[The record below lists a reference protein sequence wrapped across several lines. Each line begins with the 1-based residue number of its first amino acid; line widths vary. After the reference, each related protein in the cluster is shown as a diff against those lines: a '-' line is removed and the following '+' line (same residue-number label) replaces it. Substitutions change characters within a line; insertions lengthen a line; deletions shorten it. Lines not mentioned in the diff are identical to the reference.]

1 MQTDLPKNPRKRRA
15 LKLGLVIV
23 GLILLLE
30 LPQLFGETTFFTSSY
45 ANWIFGGNFHP
56 VVKDE
61 LYRSG
66 QMSHEKL
73 AKKIEEYG
81 IKTVVDLRYGEDDPV
96 DGVTE
101 KDVVEK
107 EGGKY
112 VHVPVLGSKLPDKA
126 TVLKLLDTYETAEK
140 PILVHCSSGT
150 HRSGVASALYL
161 LDKEKI
167 SIEVAKEQ
175 MDPKYGFF
183 RLERALVSFFKDRPT
198 IDNLLWQYEE
208 ANKKTGIGVREWL
221 EKNLK

>member
-1 MQTDLPKNPRKRRA
+1 MQKDLPKNPGKKRA
-15 LKLGLVIV
+15 LKAGLIVV
-23 GLILLLE
+23 GLLLLLE
-30 LPQLFGETTFFTSSY
+30 LPQLFGETTSFTSSY
-45 ANWIFGGNFHP
+45 ANWIFGGNFHS
-56 VVKDE
+56 VVQNK

-73 AKKIEEYG
+73 AETIKEYG
-81 IKTVVDLRYGEDDPV
+81 IKTVIDLRYGEDDPV

-101 KDVVEK
+101 KDIVERD
-107 EGGKY
+107 GGKY

-126 TVLKLLDTYETAEK
+126 TVLKLLDTYEQTEK

-161 LDKEKI
+161 LDMEKVK
-167 SIEVAKEQ
+167 IETAKEQ

-208 ANKKTGIGVREWL
+208 DYNKSGIGVREWV